1 MKIARLLPLGSIVT
15 LKEGEKKLM
24 IYGRGQLAADSE
36 EEFDY
41 VACLWPEGNLNEEF
55 VYLFNHSDIHA
66 IYHQGY
72 TDIEDLN
79 FLDVLRWQVA

>member
-1 MKIARLLPLGSIVT
+1 MKELLPLGSIVI

-24 IYGRGQLAADSE
+24 IYGRGQFAADSK

-55 VYLFNHSDIHA
+55 VYLFNHLDIGSVF
-66 IYHQGY
+66 HQGY
-72 TDIEDLN
+72 SDDEDTV
-79 FLDVLRWQVA
+79 FLDALGWF

>member
-1 MKIARLLPLGSIVT
+1 MKIPRLLPLGSIVR

-24 IYGRGQLAADSE
+24 IYGRGQLAADNK

-55 VYLFNHSDIHA
+55 VYLFNHSDIYAVH
-66 IYHQGY
+66 HQGY

-79 FLDVLRWQVA
+79 FLDVLGWHIA